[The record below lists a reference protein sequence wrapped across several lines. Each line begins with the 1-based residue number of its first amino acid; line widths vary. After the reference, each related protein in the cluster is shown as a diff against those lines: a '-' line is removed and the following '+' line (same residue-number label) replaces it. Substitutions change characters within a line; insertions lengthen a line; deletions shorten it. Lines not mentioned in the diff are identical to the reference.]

1 MAYLRKFKGCGKWYI
16 QWYQKMADGKRV
28 MRCQPTGESDYDKA
42 MKLLD
47 AFNDAIERR
56 AQSDRLNALYKEATG
71 APIREDVELS
81 ALWQWYLDHCD
92 VSGAERQ
99 KRDRELALI
108 RFIKW
113 CDHRH
118 PEISR
123 VREVSLRIASEY
135 WTWLANEK
143 NNSASTR
150 NNNLSSLNVV
160 WGSVR
165 APMELETNPWD
176 AIKRDQGGS
185 ISYQPFTSDEL
196 AALRKAAKTCA
207 TVVERDFWPCAVE
220 MGYYTGLRLGDIA
233 TLEWAELPEDGDFLI
248 LAPNKTR
255 HWGDDHVAVHSRSLP
270 WVAMLPPRGDGY
282 VWPLARE
289 VYGRNRHTLSVEFA
303 TFAASAGIILDREPE
318 EGERRKKNVKLK
330 CFHSLRHTFAT
341 ELLKKGITQ
350 NELKDQGNWSSL
362 DVIDHHYNH
371 AKLELAK
378 KAALKIA
385 AIMKEQQ

>member
-1 MAYLRKFKGCGKWYI
+1 MAYLRKFPGSNVWYI
-16 QWYQKMADGKRV
+16 QWNVRGDKRKRKC
-28 MRCQPTGESDYDKA
+28 MSTGETDYDKA
-42 MKLLD
+42 MQMLD
-47 AFNDAIERR
+47 AFNDALDRR
-56 AQSDRLNALYKEATG
+56 RQSDRLNELFKAATG
-71 APIREDVELS
+71 APIREEVELS
-81 ALWQWYLDHCD
+81 DLWKWYGDHCD
-92 VSGAERQ
+92 ITGAERQ
-99 KRDRELALI
+99 KRDRELALM
-108 RFIKW
+108 RFIAW
-113 CDHRH
+113 LEGHH
-118 PEISR
+118 PEVSR
-123 VREVSLRIASEY
+123 VREVTLRIASEY
-135 WTWLANEK
+135 WTWLANAK

-150 NNNLSSLNVV
+150 NNNLSALKVIWS
-160 WGSVR
+160 SVR
-165 APMELETNPWD
+165 APMELEINPWD
-176 AIKRDQGGS
+176 AIRRDQGGS
-185 ISYQPFTSDEL
+185 ISYQPFTPEEM
-196 AALRKAAKTCA
+196 AALRKAAKTCT
-207 TVVERDFWPCAVE
+207 TVVEPDFWPCAVE

-233 TLEWAELPEDGDFLI
+233 TLEWDELPEDGDFLI

-270 WVAMLPPRGDGY
+270 WVALLPERGDGY

-385 AIMKEQQ
+385 AIMKEQ